1 MLQVNLEPVFKAY
14 DVRGVYPDQLDAPTM
29 SRIGAAFAEV
39 CRAPSVV
46 VGRDMRASS
55 EELGQAFIE
64 GAVSRGA
71 DVVDVGLVSTD
82 ALYFASGLFEMPG
95 AMLTASHNPP
105 EYNGIKMCRAGAAPI
120 GQDTGLAD
128 IRRLAEQG
136 LPASTRKGSVSQQDV
151 VDRFVN
157 HLLQMV
163 DTSALE
169 PLKVVVDAANGMAGK
184 MVPPVFDRLPVELV
198 PLYFELDGSFP
209 NHPADPI
216 QIDNLADLIQAIKSN
231 KADLGMAFDG
241 DADRVFLVD
250 EFGQP
255 ASGSIIT
262 ALVAVQVLEE
272 EPGASIVYGLTCSHV
287 VPETIRER
295 GGNPIR
301 SRVGH
306 SFIKQVM
313 AESGAAFGGEHSGH
327 YYFRKNFRADSG
339 LICSLFVL
347 SALSKAG
354 HPMSKVL
361 GPFRRY
367 WNSGEINLTVQDQD
381 QALERLAAEFADG
394 QQDWTDGLTV
404 DFPDWWF
411 NARASN
417 TEPLLRLNVEAENED
432 LGMSRTEQLMKI
444 ISGEPE
450 HAGPDAAIGKSPG

>member
-1 MLQVNLEPVFKAY
+1 MNLGPVFKAY
-14 DVRGVYPDQLDAPTM
+14 DVRGVYPDQLDASTLT
-29 SRIGAAFAEV
+29 RIGAAFAEV
-39 CRAPSVV
+39 CQAPKAV

-55 EELGQAFIE
+55 EELAPAFME
-64 GAVSRGA
+64 GVVNRGV
-71 DVVDVGLVSTD
+71 DVIDVGLVSTD
-82 ALYFASGLFEMPG
+82 ALYFASGLFGVPG

-105 EYNGIKMCRAGAAPI
+105 KYNGIKMCRAGASPI

-136 LPASTRKGSVSQQDV
+136 LPKSERPGSISQEDIME
-151 VDRFVN
+151 RFVE
-157 HLLQMV
+157 HALKMV
-163 DTSALE
+163 DTSTLR
-169 PLKVVVDAANGMAGK
+169 PLKIVVDAANGMAGK

-216 QIDNLADLIQAIKSN
+216 QIENLADLIKAIKLN
-231 KADLGMAFDG
+231 NADLGMAFDG

-250 EFGQP
+250 EHGQP
-255 ASGSIIT
+255 ASGSLIT
-262 ALVAVQVLEE
+262 ALVAAQVLEA
-272 EPGASIVYGLTCSHV
+272 EPNSSIVYGLTCSRV
-287 VPETIRER
+287 VPETIREM
-295 GGNPIR
+295 GGTPIR

-327 YYFRKNFRADSG
+327 YYFRENFRADSG

-347 SALSKAG
+347 SALSKAKSA
-354 HPMSKVL
+354 MSEVL
-361 GPFRRY
+361 QPYRRY
-367 WNSGEINLTVQDQD
+367 WNSGEINLTVEDQQGAFD
-381 QALERLAAEFADG
+381 RLASEFGDG

-417 TEPLLRLNVEAENED
+417 TEPLVRLNVEAESPD
-432 LGMSRTEQLMKI
+432 LGKSRTERLKEI
-444 ISGEPE
+444 IKDTAPGPAAEEPGV
-450 HAGPDAAIGKSPG
+450 AKSVG